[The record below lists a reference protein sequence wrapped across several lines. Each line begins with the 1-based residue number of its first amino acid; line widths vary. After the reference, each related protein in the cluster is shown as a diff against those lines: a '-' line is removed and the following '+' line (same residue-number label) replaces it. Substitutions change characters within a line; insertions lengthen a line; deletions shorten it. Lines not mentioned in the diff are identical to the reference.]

1 MTKLKLPCGQC
12 IGCRLDHSLMWAT
25 RAMHEAKSHDSNCF
39 ITLTYSDSELPAD
52 RSLVKDHFTRFM
64 KRLRKSV
71 HPHRIKYF
79 HCGEYSP
86 KRERLIGPSKIH
98 PDLIPEGQRPHY
110 HALIFGYDFPDKT
123 LWSVRDDVHIYT
135 SDRLTNLWGK
145 GFCTVGNLT
154 FESAA
159 YVARY
164 SLKKIN
170 GPLEQ
175 KPCPTTGLRPYER
188 VHPITFE
195 ILEVEKEFV
204 SMSNGIG
211 LDFYL
216 SYTDDMYPRDTMVVN
231 GYDRRPPRYYD
242 NKYDEEFPDEM
253 EDIRKKRVDRMRRY
267 AHDNTTPRLKAR
279 EKVKEAQLKMLKR
292 DKIQ

>member
-25 RAMHEAKSHDSNCF
+25 RAIHESRSHEVNSF
-39 ITLTYSDSELPAD
+39 ITLTYSDSELPDD
-52 RSLVKDHFTRFM
+52 RSLVKSHFTKFM

-71 HPHRIKYF
+71 HPLRIKYF
-79 HCGEYSP
+79 QCGEYSP
-86 KRERLIGPSKIH
+86 PRSRLMGPSEIH
-98 PDLIPEGQRPHY
+98 PDTIPEGQRPHF

-123 LWSVRDDVHIYT
+123 LWSVRDDIRIYE
-135 SDRLTNLWGK
+135 SDHLNRVWGK

-154 FESAA
+154 FETAA

-175 KPCPTTGLRPYER
+175 KPNAKTGLRPYER

-195 ILEVEKEFV
+195 IREVEKEFV

-211 LDFYL
+211 KDHYL
-216 SYTDDMYPRDTMVVN
+216 SYTGDIYPSDYCVVN
-231 GYDRRPPRYYD
+231 GFERRPPRYYD
-242 NKYDEEFPDEM
+242 NLYDQEQPDVMDE
-253 EDIRKKRVDRMRRY
+253 IRQRRVAKMRKH
-267 AHDNTTPRLKAR
+267 AHDNTPARLAQRK
-279 EKVKEAQLKMLKR
+279 KVKEAQLKQLKR
-292 DKIQ
+292 EAIK